1 MTLAGQRL
9 WSSAEIGVLVR
20 FYPDYRRICAALSR
34 RSLCAIRS
42 KAARLRI
49 TRPLRI
55 WSDHDLGYLKVHYR
69 RGTPMPEILTL
80 FPGKTAKQIWG
91 RAAYSGWRRP
101 RMPPKLR
108 NIKPYDAV
116 RTRAFALRLT
126 MRDLAFLSKTR
137 TYFLRQPSRAN
148 WRKIGKAASMLDG
161 HLSIVWEA
169 HEKTP

>member
-34 RSLCAIRS
+34 RSLRAIRS

-55 WSDHDLGYLKVHYR
+55 WSDHDLTHLKVHYR
-69 RGTPMPEILTL
+69 RGTPMREILTL
-80 FPGKTAKQIWG
+80 FPGKTAKQIWR

-108 NIKPYDAV
+108 NIEPYDAV

-126 MRDLAFLSKTR
+126 MRDLAFLSRTR

-148 WRKIGKAASMLDG
+148 WRKIDKAASMLDG
-161 HLSIVWEA
+161 HMSIVWEA